1 MANEI
6 DKLGPKDFITGCL
19 VIVVAVFVVPI
30 LVLLFKVSIY
40 LAIVIA
46 VIVAVIL
53 ESLCWARLSGSSFLG
68 VDQTIRIRANIL
80 SNLVSGFQAVEH
92 EPAAQTRNHKIVL
105 VA

>member
-30 LVLLFKVSIY
+30 LILLFKVSVY

-53 ESLCWARLSGSSFLG
+53 GIALLGKVIRLIFFRGGSG
-68 VDQTIRIRANIL
+68 DKNRDKYI
-80 SNLVSGFQAVEH
+80 E
-92 EPAAQTRNHKIVL
+92 
-105 VA
+105 